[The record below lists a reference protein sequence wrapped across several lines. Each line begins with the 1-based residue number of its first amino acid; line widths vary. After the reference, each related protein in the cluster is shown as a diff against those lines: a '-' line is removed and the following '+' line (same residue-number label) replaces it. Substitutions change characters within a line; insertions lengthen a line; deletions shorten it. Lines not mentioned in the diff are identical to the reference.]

1 MRKKKLRKKLA
12 EAYAEI
18 ENLQSTNQSLAQSEA
33 IVSSR
38 YESVRARLYSETN
51 ELSDRVRQAEKQ
63 NRQLEARIAE
73 LEKDCDRL
81 DQESLARSDV
91 INSLQK
97 QNKALKEHVAYLE
110 KIKLYG
116 KVTASETLDASHE
129 SIAELP
135 IDNKGTLGIH

>member
-12 EAYAEI
+12 EAYAKI
-18 ENLQSTNQSLAQSEA
+18 KNLQSINQSLAQSGA
-33 IVSSR
+33 LVSSQ

-51 ELSDRVRQAEKQ
+51 ELSDRVRQAKEQ
-63 NRQLEARIAE
+63 NRQLEARI
-73 LEKDCDRL
+73 
-81 DQESLARSDV
+81 
-91 INSLQK
+91 
-97 QNKALKEHVAYLE
+97 AYLE

-135 IDNKGTLGIH
+135 VDNKGTLGVH